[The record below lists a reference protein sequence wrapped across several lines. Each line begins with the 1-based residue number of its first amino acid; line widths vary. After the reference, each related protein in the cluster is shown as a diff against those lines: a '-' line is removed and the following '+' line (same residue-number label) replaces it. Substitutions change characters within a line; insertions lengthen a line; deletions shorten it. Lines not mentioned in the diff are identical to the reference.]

1 MNKIDRI
8 IDIIRQLHEE
18 APTTN
23 VGGGQI
29 AGTSEAGDDPPVYKK
44 NKKYLYLG
52 TNSRKPWI
60 RCSTKD
66 QK

>member
-8 IDIIRQLHEE
+8 IHIIRQIQEE

-52 TNSRKPWI
+52 TNSRKPWM
-60 RCSTKD
+60 RCSAKD